1 MDAMATTLTRW
12 KESALLPF
20 DWAAFL
26 PPFLP
31 DIKVE
36 QFIDGERFVVRAEL
50 PGFGPEKIEIT
61 VINGLLKI
69 HAERVE
75 EVPER
80 AHSEFRY
87 GAFARTIVLPTGA
100 VEESAVAK
108 YRDGI
113 LEITFTIGPAKEPGR
128 HITIEVPKEPK
139 TVKPK

>member
-1 MDAMATTLTRW
+1 MATTLARW
-12 KESALLPF
+12 KESAFLPF
-20 DWAAFL
+20 DWTAFL

-36 QFIDGERFVVRAEL
+36 QFVDEDRFIVRAEL
-50 PGFGPEKIEIT
+50 PGFDPEKQIDIT

-75 EVPER
+75 HVPER

-87 GAFARTIVLPTGA
+87 GVFARTIALPTGV
-100 VEESAVAK
+100 VEDSAVAR
-108 YRDGI
+108 YHDGI

-128 HITIEVPKEPK
+128 HITIEVPKEPRA
-139 TVKPK
+139 VKPK